1 MKVVSAGL
9 VLAALSGARAEH
21 PIAKVINLLQGLKDK
36 AIAQGKQEAVDYQ
49 KFQYWCT
56 TNSDELNGAIADEK
70 ETITELT
77 DKLAGLKKEE
87 ETLNE
92 DISTLEGQLKDNEAS
107 ALAAKKLRKQE
118 QDLYNKAN
126 KDLQNTIKS
135 VGECI
140 SALEGAEG
148 STEKLLLAQK
158 NVRGVMALISLKATE
173 EQVQTLQDFADP
185 KSRPDQLAKGDL
197 DAHVD
202 KYDFKSENVIELLK
216 QLKMNFQDEKL
227 AGTKAETNA
236 VNSYDLAK
244 KSRDNEHKAA
254 STSKAKKTKTLG
266 ETEASIT
273 KTQASLD
280 STNDDKKAD
289 TKSLKGVTDACN
301 VKKTEWDERSKT
313 RSLEIE
319 AMDQAAKI
327 LAKSAGVRT
336 EAPGNPVPPPSPAV
350 FLQLSGSDP
359 KMKAVVLLRETAK
372 AAHSNALDRLATEIA
387 AHLNSPFDSVN
398 NMIEK
403 MIFRLMDE
411 QKKEDEHKMW
421 CDQELKQ
428 TNVMKTD
435 KEGKIDD
442 LKADI
447 KVETAAVGKLTDE
460 IKDANEM
467 IAKIVAFKAEAT
479 EIRETGKSENKKAV
493 KDSELAQT
501 SLTNAI
507 AVLTSFYK
515 ESGAVAKEPWEFIQA
530 PVGVP
535 KNPATWGS
543 ESYTSVKGSQGGGG
557 IIAILETVMEDF
569 AKMEA
574 DTKAQEASDKAEY
587 DTAMSDNDI
596 EKAERTTEVEMKTAE
611 MGRRNEK
618 IASLSSQKKETEGE
632 LEKTNQYLEDLK
644 PACVSGDSS
653 YDDRKAARETEVV
666 ALKKAQGILE
676 DAFKAKK
683 ASAFLQMKM

>member
-1 MKVVSAGL
+1 MKFVATSL
-9 VLAALSGARAEH
+9 LLCALSGARAEH
-21 PIAKVINLLQGLKDK
+21 PIAKVINLLQGLKEK
-36 AIAQGKQEAVDYQ
+36 AIAQGKQESVDYQ

-70 ETITELT
+70 ESISELT
-77 DKLAGLKKEE
+77 DKLAGLQKEE

-92 DISTLEGQLKDNEAS
+92 DISSLEGQIKDNEAS
-107 ALAAKKLRKQE
+107 ALAAKNLRNDE
-118 QDLYNKAN
+118 QNLYNKAN
-126 KDLQNTIKS
+126 KDLKSTIKS

-158 NVRGVMALISLKATE
+158 NVRGVMALIAIKATV
-173 EQVQTLQDFADP
+173 EQVQTLQAFAD
-185 KSRPDQLAKGDL
+185 KPDQLAKGDL
-197 DAHVD
+197 AGHVD

-216 QLKMNFQDEKL
+216 QLKLNFQDDRL

-244 KSRDNEHKAA
+244 RARDNEHKAA
-254 STSKAKKTKTLG
+254 TTSKAKKTKTLV

-273 KTQASLD
+273 KTSASLD
-280 STNDDKKAD
+280 STNGDKTAD
-289 TKSLKGVTDACN
+289 TKSLKSVTDACN

-313 RSLEIE
+313 RAMEIE

-336 EAPGNPVPPPSPAV
+336 EAPGNPVPPPSPAM
-350 FLQLSGSDP
+350 FLQLQGSVNDP

-372 AAHSNALDRLATEIA
+372 AAHSTALDRLATEIA

-447 KVETAAVGKLTDE
+447 SVETAAVAKLVNE

-467 IAKIVAFKAEAT
+467 IAKIVTFKAEAT
-479 EIRETGKSENKKAV
+479 EIRETGKAENKKAV

-507 AVLTSFYK
+507 AVLTTFYK
-515 ESGAVAKEPWEFIQA
+515 ESGAVAKEPWEFVQE

-574 DTKAQEASDKAEY
+574 DTKAQEASDKEEY
-587 DTAMSDNDI
+587 DNAMSSNDI

-632 LEKTNQYLEDLK
+632 LEKTNQYLDDLK